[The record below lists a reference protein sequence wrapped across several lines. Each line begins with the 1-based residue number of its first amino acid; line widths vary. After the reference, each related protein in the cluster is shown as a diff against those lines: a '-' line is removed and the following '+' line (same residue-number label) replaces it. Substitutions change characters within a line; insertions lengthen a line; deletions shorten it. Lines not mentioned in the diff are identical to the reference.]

1 MGGII
6 MPILIISMIVS
17 IIVIIIAIIFNISKF
32 GEDRETRIFS
42 AFTILL
48 VSFFLGV
55 VIHAIT
61 TPTIEDYL
69 HGKVKIEVQ
78 QIYENGEFV
87 RCDTSYYKL

>member
-1 MGGII
+1 
-6 MPILIISMIVS
+6 MPILIISLILS
-17 IIVIIIAIIFNISKF
+17 IIVIIIAILFNISKF
-32 GEDRETRIFS
+32 GEDRETRIIS

-55 VIHAIT
+55 VIYAIT
-61 TPTIEDYL
+61 TPTIKDYI
-69 HGKVKIEVQ
+69 HGNVKIEVK